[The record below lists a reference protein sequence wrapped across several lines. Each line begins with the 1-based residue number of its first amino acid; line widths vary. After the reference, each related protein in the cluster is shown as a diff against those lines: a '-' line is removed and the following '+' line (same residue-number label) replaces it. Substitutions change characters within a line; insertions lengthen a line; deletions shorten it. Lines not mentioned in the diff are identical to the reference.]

1 MLVRLLVSKS
11 SLGSSGL
18 GAVSSAASSSPS
30 SFTLPFRVA
39 FIESPLLRF
48 RFKREVAAGACSGFE
63 VDETGAGEDVGF
75 SV

>member
-30 SFTLPFRVA
+30 SFTWPFSVA
-39 FIESPLLRF
+39 LIESPLLRF

-63 VDETGAGEDVGF
+63 TGVTGADEKVDF